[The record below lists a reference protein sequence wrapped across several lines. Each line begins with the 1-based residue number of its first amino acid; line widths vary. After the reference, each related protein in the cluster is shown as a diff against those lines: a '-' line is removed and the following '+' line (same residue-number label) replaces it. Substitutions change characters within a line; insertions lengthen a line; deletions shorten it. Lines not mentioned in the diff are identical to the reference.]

1 MLSLVYKRVDDSTE
15 SQRLSLTLVLG
26 NQPDPR
32 GSVYQPARTDFE
44 RGRSLLYLAREE
56 AGRMLQ
62 CRDVTIENRILNYLF
77 VKMTAELFADARQS
91 QILSRSVLLSI
102 QNSQVEDDSKDGP
115 VSLLNSLHTREP
127 LLDTNPV

>member
-1 MLSLVYKRVDDSTE
+1 
-15 SQRLSLTLVLG
+15 
-26 NQPDPR
+26 
-32 GSVYQPARTDFE
+32 
-44 RGRSLLYLAREE
+44 
-56 AGRMLQ
+56 MLQ